1 MISRYLGNK
10 QSIMS
15 PILRVIGDY
24 AQAGDHVVD
33 AFSGSLSVSMGLKA
47 AGYQVTANDI
57 NLFSSVLGEAYLVP
71 TELPAFDV
79 SAAIPSSSRS
89 ALRSAAMSRAAEI
102 LRDPA
107 YRPIASELVER
118 KLTDLIVILEYL
130 NEADSSILPA
140 AFSRSD
146 FFDAYCEEGARSR
159 FTSSRGSTGN
169 RRFFTPSNAARIDA
183 VLNHLR
189 YWNQQGALKGAAL
202 AILLAA
208 TLRSIEKIANT
219 QGTFHDFPRSG
230 WDSRALHKLEL
241 QVPDLRMIYAGT
253 ELHRVGREQDTLDFI
268 RSVDRHSVLYL
279 DPPYNFRQYSAYY
292 FLLNVVCRYVDLDD
306 PDAYFGKL
314 TFVRGQNPDDDFSSS
329 FCKASRFIDDMRTLI
344 QRADCDA
351 VVISYFDGRNHW
363 NKFDSEPNQAGQ
375 VLLEQLL
382 SESMFQ
388 EGTQATVT
396 VQRRNY
402 ASYGGYTARDVSELV
417 LSARLVQD
425 EKRDPRGNL
434 RNAVPQLV

>member
-10 QSIMS
+10 QSLMS

-24 AQAGDHVVD
+24 ARAGDHVVD

-71 TELPAFDV
+71 TELPAFDIN
-79 SAAIPSSSRS
+79 AAIPFSSRS
-89 ALRSAAMSRAAEI
+89 SLRSAARPRAAEI

-107 YRPIASELVER
+107 YRSIASDLVER
-118 KLTDLIVILEYL
+118 GLTDLLLMLEYL
-130 NEADSSILPA
+130 NEADSSRLPA
-140 AFSRSD
+140 AYNRSD
-146 FFDAYCEEGARSR
+146 FFDAYCEEGAYSG

-169 RRFFTPSNAARIDA
+169 RRFFTPSNAVRIDA

-189 YWNQQGALKGAAL
+189 YWNRQGTVSGSAL

-208 TLRSIEKIANT
+208 TLRSIEKVANT
-219 QGTFHDFPRSG
+219 QGTYHDFPRSG
-230 WDSRALHKLEL
+230 WDSRALQKLEL

-253 ELHRVGREQDTLDFI
+253 ERHRVGREQDTLDFI

-314 TFVRGQNPDDDFSSS
+314 TFVRGQNPEDDFASS

-344 QRADCDA
+344 ERADCDA

-375 VLLEQLL
+375 LLLEQLL
-382 SESMFQ
+382 SEPMF
-388 EGTQATVT
+388 EAGSQATVA

-402 ASYGGYTARDVSELV
+402 ASYGGYTARDVSELI

-425 EKRDPRGNL
+425 EKRDPRGTL